1 MMTQTILQLSLAVPA
16 STASTILQHWQAL
29 LPAASAQHSVR
40 RLLSSLWQQQAQLI
54 CQHQQQTSA
63 AAVLQIW
70 QQQQHCWLLLSWQ
83 PEHCDL
89 SLFWQQLAAL
99 PQQKLQPAQQTP
111 AQPVLPV
118 GDYACVVAGSRLTL
132 ARLNHQLQHSI
143 LQPLML
149 QHNFCQQGAQ
159 HPDGGQAALSL
170 QQQKLSPAVDAALC
184 NDQPTAMLALRLPLP
199 AVLTGAELRI
209 ASVAQGLCLLDQ
221 PGRQHLLAGPL
232 CTPLQLQAILAGLA
246 SAKLSEAVPAE
257 TTSAETVLTETA
269 QSDTVPSGTE
279 QSATKQTAATLTQPV
294 FFATPVPCAVQVLF
308 DQLPHS
314 QLEWGGQPWSGP
326 ALTRLVARWQLL
338 LQPLPAGAIVALDL
352 ARGPAQLAACL
363 ACLFSGCAF
372 VPLDRQL
379 PLTRLQQILQQ
390 LSPALV
396 LTDREGVITIPSVP
410 AMAQAT
416 MPTEQATM
424 PAEPAANDAATPWL
438 RAVSPA
444 QLAYLMFTSGS
455 TGTPKGVMLSRQAL
469 STFLAGAATATG
481 LTPQQQVLAHTS
493 LGFDISLLEL
503 LLPLYCGARL
513 RLLGELQNRALPAEP
528 ALLQQIDLLQGT
540 PTLFRTL
547 LAAGWLGGPQLTI
560 LAGGEALDADLVSQL
575 KKRCRRLLH
584 CYGPTEATVWS
595 MMAETPDSP
604 LLGPSLAGY
613 RHQVWC
619 SDGQPARCGMVGE
632 LMIQSSALAD
642 GYWQQSALSAQRFVH
657 AADGGRWYHSGDLVR
672 QLPDDRYQYLGR
684 LDQQI
689 KLRGHRIEPAE
700 IEAVLRQHDAVQDCA
715 VLFLQQPARLLA
727 CLAGDARQDK
737 TVRDSLVRQL
747 PAYMR
752 PQLCWLDSL
761 PMTASGK
768 TDKQA
773 LLRTL
778 AQQQA
783 LALAMTDPL

>member
-1 MMTQTILQLSLAVPA
+1 MMTHTILQLSLAVPA
-16 STASTILQHWQAL
+16 STASVILQHWRAL
-29 LPAASAQHSVR
+29 LPDACSEHSTR
-40 RLLSSLWQQQAQLI
+40 RLLSSLWQQQAQLV
-54 CQHQQQTSA
+54 CQFQLQTSTS
-63 AAVLQIW
+63 AVLQIW

-89 SLFWQQLAAL
+89 SMFWQQLAAL
-99 PQQKLQPAQQTP
+99 PLCTAASELLPQKPLRPSPQHIP

-118 GDYACVVAGSRLTL
+118 GNYACVAASNLLTL
-132 ARLNHQLQHSI
+132 DQLSHQLQHSI
-143 LQPLML
+143 LQPLVL
-149 QHNFCQQGAQ
+149 QHNFLQQSAK
-159 HPDGGQAALSL
+159 HPDGGPAALSL
-170 QQQKLSPAVDAALC
+170 RQSTLNPAVDAALC
-184 NDQPTAMLALRLPLP
+184 HDQPTAMLALRLPLP
-199 AVLTGAELRI
+199 TVLTAAELRI
-209 ASVAQGLCLLDQ
+209 ANVTQGLCLLEL
-221 PGRQHLLAGPL
+221 PNRQRMLAGPL
-232 CTPLQLQAILAGLA
+232 CTLLQQEAILAGL
-246 SAKLSEAVPAE
+246 SAAE
-257 TTSAETVLTETA
+257 STETLR
-269 QSDTVPSGTE
+269 SESMRPSAVIH
-279 QSATKQTAATLTQPV
+279 SATQARHLGQPS
-294 FFATPVPCAVQVLF
+294 ALPLAPCAIQVLF
-308 DQLPHS
+308 DQLPRS
-314 QLEWGGQPWSGP
+314 QLEWEGERYSGIEL
-326 ALTRLVARWQLL
+326 AKLVARWQPR

-363 ACLFSGCAF
+363 ACLFSGYAF

-379 PLTRLQQILQQ
+379 PLARLQQILQQ

-396 LTDREGVITIPSVP
+396 LTDREGAVTIPSP
-410 AMAQAT
+410 TTIAQVTHPSRFAV
-416 MPTEQATM
+416 MPVRT
-424 PAEPAANDAATPWL
+424 AADDSATPYL
-438 RAVSPA
+438 RETSPTK
-444 QLAYLMFTSGS
+444 LAYLIFTSGS

-469 STFLAGAATATG
+469 STFLAGAAAATG
-481 LTPQQQVLAHTS
+481 LMPEQNVLAHTS

-513 RLLGELQNRALPAEP
+513 RLLGEMQNRALSSEP
-528 ALLQQIDLLQGT
+528 ALLKQIDLLQGT

-547 LAAGWLGGPQLTI
+547 LAAGWQGAPELTI
-560 LAGGEALDADLVSQL
+560 LAGGEALDASLVNQL

-595 MMAETPDSP
+595 MMAETPDIP

-632 LMIQSSALAD
+632 LMIQSAALAD
-642 GYWQQSALSAQRFVH
+642 GYWQQNALSTQRFVH
-657 AADGGRWYHSGDLVR
+657 TANGERWYHSGDLVR

-700 IEAVLRQHDAVQDCA
+700 IEAVLAQHDAVQHCA
-715 VLFLQQPARLLA
+715 VLFLPKPALLLA
-727 CLAGDARQDK
+727 CLLGDAEQDK
-737 TVRDSLVRQL
+737 AVRDSLALQL

-761 PMTASGK
+761 PLTASGK

-778 AQQQA
+778 SQQQA
-783 LALAMTDPL
+783 MAAPL